1 MQMFAFRAAL
11 VALRI
16 KSVGAASIE
25 ATFKT
30 CCCHQKVSRQNMC
43 LKINN
48 NSNNNNHNLLF
59 CIIEATPD
67 SHVAWLWY
75 SERYREGK
83 KHCWLATEEQHA
95 VYTSYF
101 EILQHFFYFLFFFFQ
116 KN

>member
-1 MQMFAFRAAL
+1 MQMFAFKAAL
-11 VALRI
+11 RALRI
-16 KSVGAASIE
+16 MSVGAASME

-30 CCCHQKVSRQNMC
+30 YCCHHKVRGQNMY

-48 NSNNNNHNLLF
+48 NNNDYNLLF

-83 KHCWLATEEQHA
+83 KYCWLA
-95 VYTSYF
+95 SDD
-101 EILQHFFYFLFFFFQ
+101 
-116 KN
+116 